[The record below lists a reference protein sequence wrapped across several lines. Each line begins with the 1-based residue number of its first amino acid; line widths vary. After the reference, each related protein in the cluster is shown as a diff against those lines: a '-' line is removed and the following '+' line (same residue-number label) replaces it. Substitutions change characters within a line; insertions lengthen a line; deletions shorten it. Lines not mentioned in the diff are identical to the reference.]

1 MGNGLWPALLA
12 AASQGAAA
20 EPVVIHDSGHARPLA
35 EFVAAPA
42 IAAVPGCAV
51 RPDRIQAPRPRFPIR
66 TPGLGP
72 GPVAARTVSLP
83 QLAGGPIFL
92 VGSDSYSREWLARY
106 RDRLRAAGAAGI
118 VVQADTT
125 EDFAAL
131 QALAQDLALTAFDAT
146 ELVRQLGL
154 TGYPALVSAQRI
166 EQ

>member
-1 MGNGLWPALLA
+1 M
-12 AASQGAAA
+12 
-20 EPVVIHDSGHARPLA
+20 
-35 EFVAAPA
+35 
-42 IAAVPGCAV
+42 
-51 RPDRIQAPRPRFPIR
+51 
-66 TPGLGP
+66 
-72 GPVAARTVSLP
+72 
-83 QLAGGPIFL
+83 
-92 VGSDSYSREWLARY
+92 ARY